1 MNYSKPTICCSSLRF
16 ALVVPFLFIFL
27 SLSDASNVAFTKTSK
42 LKPGAFVA
50 YHPPPPPSPTSTSS
64 EPMKVL
70 YKSNKIAVISKP
82 YGVLTHV
89 GANNWDHSATV
100 SGEAERIFNIPEGGE
115 ASARGS

>member
-1 MNYSKPTICCSSLRF
+1 
-16 ALVVPFLFIFL
+16 
-27 SLSDASNVAFTKTSK
+27 
-42 LKPGAFVA
+42 
-50 YHPPPPPSPTSTSS
+50 
-64 EPMKVL
+64 MKVL